1 MKASLGGLAA
11 GVVIALLAL
20 AGCSGP
26 APAEG
31 SGGSGTPTGTGSVS
45 GTSVGAASPE
55 ALADAVEVFVD
66 SVRVDTVS
74 DERVVLL
81 KQSKEGR
88 VLPIWIGQFEAEAI
102 AIPLNNVEVRRPLT
116 HDLVGSVVS
125 ALGARVERVV
135 INDFADGVFHARL
148 VLEAADRHLEIDSR
162 PSDAIAVALR
172 VRAPIYVARFVMDR
186 AGVEI
191 DPESEEID
199 RKPQRVF

>member
-74 DERVVLL
+74 HERVVLL

-148 VLEAADRHLEIDSR
+148 VLEAPDRHLEIDSR